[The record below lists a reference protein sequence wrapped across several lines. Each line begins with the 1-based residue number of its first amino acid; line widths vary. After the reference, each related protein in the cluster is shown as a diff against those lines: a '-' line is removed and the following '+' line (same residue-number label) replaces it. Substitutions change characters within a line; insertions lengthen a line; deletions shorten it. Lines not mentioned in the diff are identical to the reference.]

1 MQKVVLH
8 LSCNSEPLCVLR
20 KRGVYMKV
28 KLKAPD
34 GYLYYDAL
42 TDRYYSEVITD
53 NRARY
58 TLVPA
63 SQKGE

>member
-1 MQKVVLH
+1 MAITDRI
-8 LSCNSEPLCVLR
+8 NA
-20 KRGVYMKV
+20 M
-28 KLKAPD
+28 
-34 GYLYYDAL
+34 

-58 TLVPA
+58 VLIPA